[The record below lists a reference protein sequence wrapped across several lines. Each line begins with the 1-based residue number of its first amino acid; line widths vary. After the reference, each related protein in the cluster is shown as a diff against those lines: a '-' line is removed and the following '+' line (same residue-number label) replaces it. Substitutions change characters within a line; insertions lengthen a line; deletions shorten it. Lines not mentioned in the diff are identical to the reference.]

1 VINRAHGVWC
11 PYCNLDLPGAAAA
24 LPAITALGA
33 QLIAISPQ
41 TASNSGKSERE
52 NKVTFPLLSDPVN
65 EVAARFG
72 LRFRL
77 RDYLIE
83 LYRDTFK
90 NDLTRING
98 DSSWTLPMPAR
109 YVSGTDGVIE
119 YAEVNPDYTQRPDP
133 EELLPVLRKMQETVA
148 T

>member
-1 VINRAHGVWC
+1 
-11 PYCNLDLPGAAAA
+11 

-41 TASNSGKSERE
+41 IASNGGKSERE
-52 NKVTFPLLSDPVN
+52 NKVPLLSDPGN
-65 EVAARFG
+65 EVAAKFG

-77 RDYLIE
+77 PDYLIE

-90 NDLTRING
+90 NDLTRISG
-98 DSSWTLPMPAR
+98 DSSWTLPMPGR
-109 YVSGTDGVIE
+109 YLIGTDGVIE

-133 EELLPVLRKMQETVA
+133 EELLPVLRKMQKTVA

>member
-1 VINRAHGVWC
+1 VQN
-11 PYCNLDLPGAAAA
+11 PG
-24 LPAITALGA
+24 
-33 QLIAISPQ
+33 
-41 TASNSGKSERE
+41 
-52 NKVTFPLLSDPVN
+52 N
-65 EVAARFG
+65 ELAARFG
-72 LRFRL
+72 LCFRMP
-77 RDYLIE
+77 DYLIE
-83 LYRDTFK
+83 IYRDTFN

-109 YVSGTDGVIE
+109 CVSGTDGVIE